1 MDSSIQNK
9 RLKVNDLAR
18 RSNDDFCE
26 AHGRSPLDL
35 IAPFHREEIIVGRK
49 VGSGSFSFVYEIQAF
64 ILRPD
69 QSDIFTEEQIERR
82 EATVMAMTY
91 GAKYVMKCLKPELE
105 YSEDADLF
113 VDAAQD
119 IVHEAQMLAA
129 LSHPNIVKLHG
140 VFANREDA
148 FLDGASSFF
157 VVLEQLEST
166 LSVKIDAWA
175 KEKNSFNPKK
185 SLKSLSSSFTSSS
198 SSGGNSSSSGALD
211 KLEKASGIVAGS
223 LENRL
228 DVAASLAAAVEY
240 LHSQG
245 VIFHDIKPDN
255 VGFDMLGNLKLFD
268 FGLARFMP
276 RHGDA
281 YVDLYEMTGAGT
293 PRFTSPEVF
302 FDRPYNL
309 KADVY
314 SFGVVL
320 WEIMSLK
327 KPFGKCK
334 AKKRGEF
341 EKILRRADKF
351 LTINQMWP
359 RSIQDT
365 LHRSLFGSHSERPTM
380 SEVRNVLNDCLNGLE
395 DSDVDSI
402 AVSTLSTLTRRNSFD
417 LPSRLLSKGVF
428 RKFRAVSATPSQND
442 CKTKRHSE
450 TSGSTIGTFE
460 DFLLLESGKREQ
472 EQKREE
478 EEQEQENSL
487 HSLQEEDRTCEEK
500 NFECIKEDN
509 FVVK

>member
-1 MDSSIQNK
+1 MDSSTQNK

-26 AHGRSPLDL
+26 VHGQSPLDL
-35 IAPFHREEIIVGRK
+35 IAPFERDEINLGRK

-64 ILRPD
+64 VLRPD
-69 QSDIFTEEQIERR
+69 QSDVYNEEQVERR
-82 EATVMAMTY
+82 EAIVTAMTY

-140 VFANREDA
+140 VIADRDDA

-157 VVLEQLEST
+157 VILEQLEST
-166 LSVKIDAWA
+166 LTVKIAAWA
-175 KEKNSFNPKK
+175 KEKNSFNPKR
-185 SLKSLSSSFTSSS
+185 SLKSLSSSLAS
-198 SSGGNSSSSGALD
+198 SSGHNSSSGALD
-211 KLEKASGIVAGS
+211 KLEKASGVAAGS

-228 DVAASLAAAVEY
+228 GVAASLAGAVEY

-276 RHGDA
+276 RYGDSN
-281 YVDLYEMTGAGT
+281 VDLYEMSGAGT
-293 PRFTSPEVF
+293 PRYSSPEVF
-302 FDRPYNL
+302 FDNPYNL

-314 SFGVVL
+314 SFSVVL
-320 WEIMSLK
+320 WEIMCLK

-334 AKKRGEF
+334 VKKKEEF
-341 EKILRRADKF
+341 EKTLLRVDEA
-351 LTINQMWP
+351 LTINRKWP

-365 LHRSLFGSHSERPTM
+365 LHRSLFGHHSERPTM
-380 SEVRNVLNDCLNGLE
+380 SEVRNVLNGCLLGLE
-395 DSDVDSI
+395 DCT
-402 AVSTLSTLTRRNSFD
+402 AVSTSTRSRSKSFD
-417 LPSRLLSKGVF
+417 IPSRLSSKRFF
-428 RKFRAVSATPSQND
+428 RRFGSSFNCTESATPIQND
-442 CKTKRHSE
+442 CKYKRHSSE
-450 TSGSTIGTFE
+450 TSGTGSTIGTFE
-460 DFLLLESGKREQ
+460 EFLLLENERREQ
-472 EQKREE
+472 EQEQ
-478 EEQEQENSL
+478 EQEQENSL
-487 HSLQEEDRTCEEK
+487 HSLREENITCEE
-500 NFECIKEDN
+500 NIFDA
-509 FVVK
+509 

>member
-26 AHGRSPLDL
+26 AHGQSPLDL
-35 IAPFHREEIIVGRK
+35 IAPFQREEIIVGRK
-49 VGSGSFSFVYEIQAF
+49 VGSGSFSFVYEIQTF
-64 ILRPD
+64 VLRPD
-69 QSDIFTEEQIERR
+69 QADIYTDEEIERR

-91 GAKYVMKCLKPELE
+91 GAKYVMKCLKPDLE

-140 VFANREDA
+140 VIANRDDA

-175 KEKNSFNPKK
+175 KEKNSFNPKR
-185 SLKSLSSSFTSSS
+185 SIQSLSGSFTSRSR
-198 SSGGNSSSSGALD
+198 NNSSSGALD

-228 DVAASLAAAVEY
+228 GVAASLAAAVEY
-240 LHSQG
+240 LHSKR

-276 RHGDA
+276 HYGDA

-293 PRFTSPEVF
+293 PRFMAPEVF
-302 FDRPYNL
+302 LNKPYNL

-314 SFGVVL
+314 SFAVVL
-320 WEIMSLK
+320 WEIMCLK

-341 EKILRRADKF
+341 EKILRKVDKF

-365 LHRSLFGSHSERPTM
+365 LHRSLFGVPSERPTM
-380 SEVRNVLNDCLNGLE
+380 SEVRNVLGNCLLGLE
-395 DSDVDSI
+395 DSDAESTI
-402 AVSTLSTLTRRNSFD
+402 VSSLSRHRSSSFD
-417 LPSRLLSKGVF
+417 LKLLSRGF
-428 RKFRAVSATPSQND
+428 RKLRAVSATPSQKD
-442 CKTKRHSE
+442 CKNRRPSE

-460 DFLLLESGKREQ
+460 DFLLESSKRDRER

-478 EEQEQENSL
+478 EEPEEENSFP
-487 HSLQEEDRTCEEK
+487 EEDRTYEE
-500 NFECIKEDN
+500 NMFDA
-509 FVVK
+509 

>member
-26 AHGRSPLDL
+26 AHGQSPLDL
-35 IAPFHREEIIVGRK
+35 IAPFQREEIIVGRK

-69 QSDIFTEEQIERR
+69 QSDIYTEEQIERR

-105 YSEDADLF
+105 NSDDADLF

-140 VFANREDA
+140 VIANRDDA

-175 KEKNSFNPKK
+175 REKNSFNPKR
-185 SLKSLSSSFTSSS
+185 SLKSLSGSFTIS
-198 SSGGNSSSSGALD
+198 SSGKSSSSGALD
-211 KLEKASGIVAGS
+211 KLEKASGIVSGS

-228 DVAASLAAAVEY
+228 GVAASLAAAVEY
-240 LHSQG
+240 LHKQG

-276 RHGDA
+276 HNGDA

-293 PRFTSPEVF
+293 PRFTAPEVF
-302 FDRPYNL
+302 FDKPYNL

-314 SFGVVL
+314 SFCVVL
-320 WEIMSLK
+320 WEIMCLK

-341 EKILRRADKF
+341 EKILKRVDKF
-351 LTINQMWP
+351 LTINPMWP

-365 LHRSLFGSHSERPTM
+365 LHRSLFGVHTQRPTM
-380 SEVRNVLNDCLNGLE
+380 REVRNVLNDCLLGIE
-395 DSDVDSI
+395 DSHVEST
-402 AVSTLSTLTRRNSFD
+402 AVSSLIRRNSFD
-417 LPSRLLSKGVF
+417 LPSRLLSIGVF
-428 RKFRAVSATPSQND
+428 RRSRAVSATPNQND
-442 CKTKRHSE
+442 CKNSRQSE

-460 DFLLLESGKREQ
+460 DFLLLESERREQ
-472 EQKREE
+472 EEKR

-487 HSLQEEDRTCEEK
+487 HSVQEEDRTCEG
-500 NFECIKEDN
+500 NIFDA
-509 FVVK
+509 